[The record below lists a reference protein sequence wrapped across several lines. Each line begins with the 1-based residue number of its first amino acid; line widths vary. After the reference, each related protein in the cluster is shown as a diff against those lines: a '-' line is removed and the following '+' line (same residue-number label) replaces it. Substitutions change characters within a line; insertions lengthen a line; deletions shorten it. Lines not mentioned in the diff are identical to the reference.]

1 MNSAKGSGAAAL
13 TRTADFRALLAK
25 LLYERGPDF
34 ALEVL
39 VVTTTPG
46 WEENRRAQICD
57 ILSDEARL
65 AVIQRM
71 AAAQQPEIVDQTAST
86 TVIDEI
92 ARFALEFR
100 IESKRL
106 RQGAA
111 KTLRTRIL
119 SSAGDRLPRCQT
131 A

>member
-13 TRTADFRALLAK
+13 TRTAGFRALLAK

>member
-1 MNSAKGSGAAAL
+1 M
-13 TRTADFRALLAK
+13 AK
-25 LLYERGPDF
+25 LLYERGADF
-34 ALEVL
+34 ALKVL

-65 AVIQRM
+65 AIIQRM
-71 AAAQQPEIVDQTAST
+71 AAAQQAEIVDKTAST
-86 TVIDEI
+86 TVIDAI
-92 ARFALEFR
+92 ARFAPEFR

-111 KTLRTRIL
+111 KTPRTRIL